1 MSKRTT
7 LELPQATYGRSV
19 EGRFLNYIDS
29 KLDCELLIIAGVHGE
44 EADTTVA
51 LSRALRCI
59 SPDEISPRV
68 AVILC
73 ANPDGLLLGTRGNA
87 NGVDLNRNF
96 PTSDWKEGTT
106 PCLWH
111 ADEKEALHIS
121 TGSKPASEPE
131 SRALITL
138 IEALTPKQVLTLHG
152 PLACV
157 DDPDASSLG
166 TWIAEKTG
174 LPLVSEVGYPTP
186 GSMGTW
192 AGEREL
198 PWITWEFPAESI
210 ESISK
215 TQVPVLVEVLV
226 AGIDKKQIAS

>member
-1 MSKRTT
+1 MSKRTA
-7 LELPQATYGRSV
+7 LELPFATYGRTV

-29 KLDCELLIIAGVHGE
+29 KLSCDLLIVAGIHGE

-51 LSRALRCI
+51 LSRALRSI
-59 SPDEISPRV
+59 PPHDITPNI
-68 AVILC
+68 AAILC

-96 PTSDWKEGTT
+96 PTADWKHGTT

-111 ADEKEALHIS
+111 ADEEEAIPIS
-121 TGSKPASEPE
+121 TGSDPASEPE
-131 SRALITL
+131 SRALISL
-138 IEALTPKQVLTLHG
+138 LEALLPKQVLTLHG
-152 PLACV
+152 PLGCV
-157 DDPDASSLG
+157 DDPDASPLG
-166 TWIAEKTG
+166 KWIAEKTS
-174 LPLVSEVGYPTP
+174 LPLVSEIGYPTP

-192 AGEREL
+192 AGERGL

-215 TQVPVLVEVLV
+215 TQVPVLVDILR
-226 AGIDKKQIAS
+226 GST